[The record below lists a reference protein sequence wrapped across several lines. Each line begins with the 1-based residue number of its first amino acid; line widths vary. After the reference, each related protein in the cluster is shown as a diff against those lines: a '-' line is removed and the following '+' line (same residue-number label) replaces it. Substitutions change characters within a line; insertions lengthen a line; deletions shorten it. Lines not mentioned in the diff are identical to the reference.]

1 MDFKPHKSYTNRCAQ
16 AEKKMSDT
24 YISLVSE
31 RINSVDSKKVAEKV
45 IAFLTKQKIVEK
57 DLTNCVLGSSKG
69 HAPAENY
76 RNVLKKSEFDLKE
89 LKINGIELILEKQVF
104 ENGGNGLEE
113 VNCPNCGENNIENDW
128 GNSLENWHSA
138 TDSDKLKCQKCGT
151 ENSVIEFKFKP
162 TWAFGN
168 FGITFWNWTELNPK
182 FVAELE
188 NIIGSEL
195 KTVNGKI

>member
-1 MDFKPHKSYTNRCAQ
+1 
-16 AEKKMSDT
+16 MSDT

-31 RINSVDSKKVAEKV
+31 KLNSADSKKKAEK
-45 IAFLTKQKIVEK
+45 IIEFLTEQKIAEK

-76 RNVLKKSEFDLKE
+76 RSVLKKSELNLTE
-89 LKINGIELILEKQVF
+89 LKTNGIELITEKQVF

-128 GNSLENWHSA
+128 GNSLGNWDSG
-138 TDSDKLKCQKCGT
+138 TDSDKLKCQNCGT
-151 ENSVIEFKFKP
+151 ENSVTEFEFKP

-168 FGITFWNWTELNPK
+168 FGVTFWNWTKLNPK

-188 NIIGSEL
+188 KIIGTEL
-195 KTVNGKI
+195 KIVNGKI